1 MSVRQYNR
9 PELGEKPMSM
19 AFSNIKTPSSVLSNF
34 IAENFGPAASIK
46 NQKALLTNRYK
57 FEARTAALSDDRWS
71 LVADYID
78 VSIGDN
84 NFVNVYVNAPSA
96 LVDEANLIEF
106 GDTQNPPSAMLR
118 KLQAKFTDDVKMSLR
133 GY

>member
-1 MSVRQYNR
+1 MA
-9 PELGEKPMSM
+9 M
-19 AFSNIKTPSSVLSNF
+19 AFSAIKTPSSGLIDY
-34 IAENFGPAASIK
+34 IADQYGPAASMANK
-46 NQKALLTNRYK
+46 KSLLTNRFK
-57 FEARTAALSDDRWS
+57 FEARTAALSDNRWA
-71 LVADYID
+71 LVADYVD

-84 NFVNVYVNAPSA
+84 NIVNVYVNAPSA

-106 GDTQNPPSAMLR
+106 GDTVNPPSAMLR